1 MQQNIDIN
9 KKNIYAIGLI
19 VQNIENK
26 VIYILFANRGAAT
39 VNLCVACSVR

>member
-9 KKNIYAIGLI
+9 TKYLCYGFNSTEYRK
-19 VQNIENK
+19 QSD
-26 VIYILFANRGAAT
+26 YILFANRGAAT